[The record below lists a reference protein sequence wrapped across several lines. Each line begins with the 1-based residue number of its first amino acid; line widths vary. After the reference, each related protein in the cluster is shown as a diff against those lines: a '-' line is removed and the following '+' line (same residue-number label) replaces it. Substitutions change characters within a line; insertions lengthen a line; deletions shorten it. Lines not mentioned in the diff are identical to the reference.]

1 MRLGNE
7 REDVAEELRRVR
19 ESARGAATRAGDG
32 GGDLPEPI
40 LPEPPARRDEP
51 RPDPE
56 APPEAPDAT
65 AVNAAWTAAP
75 EPPRGLAGFLRR
87 GLDRLFRGHFEA
99 QRTFNA
105 HQVRLDNDLLRY
117 VDARIAA
124 THRHY
129 DRVLGR
135 EGRRLDEID
144 ARHVLLEKELA
155 GHVRDLVRRVDIVLA
170 ETSRGRAGLE
180 FEIQEV
186 RERLVRLEE
195 ALRRRT

>member
-1 MRLGNE
+1 LRLGNE

-19 ESARGAATRAGDG
+19 ESARGAESRAGDG
-32 GGDLPEPI
+32 GGGLPE
-40 LPEPPARRDEP
+40 LTLKEPPSRREEP
-51 RPDPE
+51 PPDAEP
-56 APPEAPDAT
+56 PPEAPDAA
-65 AVNAAWTAAP
+65 AVNGAWTAEP
-75 EPPRGLAGFLRR
+75 EPSRGLASLLRR
-87 GLDRLFRGHFEA
+87 GLDRLLRGRFEA
-99 QRTFNA
+99 QRAFNA
-105 HQVRLDNDLLRY
+105 HQVRLDNELLRY
-117 VDARIAA
+117 VDARFAA

-170 ETSRGRAGLE
+170 EATRGRAGLE
-180 FEIQEV
+180 FELQEV